1 VESCDNPIWNRSAT
15 CPFEFVV
22 LGGYR
27 LGAKVDTQ
35 DAALLQGMADM
46 AIEADPFL
54 ELASERRIQST

>member
-1 VESCDNPIWNRSAT
+1 
-15 CPFEFVV
+15 
-22 LGGYR
+22 
-27 LGAKVDTQ
+27 VDTQ